1 MANVTVR
8 LMDKDEDYKK
18 MSTKKDTIE
27 VWEDGKRDD
36 DRADVYEWWYFDM
49 ILDDGSKAVISM

>member
-18 MSTKKDTIE
+18 MGTKK
-27 VWEDGKRDD
+27 VRLKSGKM
-36 DRADVYEWWYFDM
+36 ANVTMTGLAYM
-49 ILDDGSKAVISM
+49 NGGILI